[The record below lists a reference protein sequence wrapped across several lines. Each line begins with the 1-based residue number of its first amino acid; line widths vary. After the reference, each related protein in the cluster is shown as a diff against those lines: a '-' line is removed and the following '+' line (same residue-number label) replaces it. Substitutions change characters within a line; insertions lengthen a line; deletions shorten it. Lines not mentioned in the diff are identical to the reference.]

1 MCETI
6 AESEIIL
13 VMLFCLWL
21 FHDIN
26 VLTHEIEACT
36 IHFCMKLGELSGYW
50 NLKNN
55 QSINQLPIKFHS
67 LYA

>member
-1 MCETI
+1 MHNSACKCVKPLLK
-6 AESEIIL
+6 AKLCQIIL

-50 NLKNN
+50 EK
-55 QSINQLPIKFHS
+55 
-67 LYA
+67 